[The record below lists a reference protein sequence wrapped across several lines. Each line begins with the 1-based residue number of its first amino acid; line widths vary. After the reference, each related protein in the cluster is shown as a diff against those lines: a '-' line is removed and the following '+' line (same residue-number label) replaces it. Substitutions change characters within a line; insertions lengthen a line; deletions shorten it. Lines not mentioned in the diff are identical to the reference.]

1 MIKHFK
7 SVWIDFDGD
16 TESQKG
22 KQRFDNSLQVLFQN
36 ILLLPSEAFGKGN
49 EGTIYF
55 KFLGKA
61 ILSHLS
67 SNVLYISY
75 QIQN

>member
-22 KQRFDNSLQVLFQN
+22 NSLQVLFQN